1 MVPKKDGTYRFC
13 VDFRGLNAVSEKSEY
28 PLPRVDECL
37 EAMAGACLFSTLD
50 LASGYWQVELN
61 LADQEKTAFST
72 NSGHYEFLT
81 MPMGLKGAPATFQKL
96 MDLVLRGLKWERLLI
111 YLDDIL
117 VFGRT
122 PEEHLDRLA
131 QVFQRL
137 PDAGLKLKPGKCCF
151 AQAVVKFLGHI
162 VSADGVATDPEKLR
176 RVQEWPQ
183 PKNVSDLRAFLGLTG
198 YYRRFIEHYAAKAAP
213 LTDLTSKRKRFCWTE
228 TQDDAFAS

>member
-1 MVPKKDGTYRFC
+1 MGESSLQLDRIPTSARSPARPQSNQHVWVLPAFSRDEAFHLRKEADRQVETLLQNGVIKPSTSPWSSPVLMVPKKDGTYRFC

-37 EAMAGACLFSTLD
+37 EAMAMAGACLFSTLD

-61 LADQEKTAFST
+61 PADQEKTAFST

-81 MPMGLKGAPATFQKL
+81 MPMGLKGAPATLQRL
-96 MDLVLRGLKWERLLI
+96 MDLVLRGLKWETLLI

-137 PDAGLKLKPGKCCF
+137 ADAGLKLKPDKCCF
-151 AQAVVKFLGHI
+151 AQTVF
-162 VSADGVATDPEKLR
+162 
-176 RVQEWPQ
+176 
-183 PKNVSDLRAFLGLTG
+183 
-198 YYRRFIEHYAAKAAP
+198 
-213 LTDLTSKRKRFCWTE
+213 
-228 TQDDAFAS
+228 